1 MHKFVVLLFAFVS
14 VAVSADTVFNY
25 DGFFARMKKSEQP
38 QYSEV
43 TLTFV
48 LQKQATVEP
57 CQIEQAKIT
66 TDISE
71 APLTLASNGELI
83 LPYEQLFNDRKA
95 LIRLIQKEGSTPCD
109 LNFRLRNKLPL
120 AQSIPLKKLRAT
132 HQQFDALL
140 KDLAGMG
147 RYFLPTMTGVT
158 FQFTQV
164 NPEMSSSDA
173 VKQAWRCEGNT
184 CHLDL
189 TALAKESD
197 EVELN
202 FNQVPEYLFPYIPR

>member
-1 MHKFVVLLFAFVS
+1 MHKFVVLLFALVPAS
-14 VAVSADTVFNY
+14 VYADTVFNY

-48 LQKQATVEP
+48 LQKQATIEP
-57 CQIEQAKIT
+57 CQIELAKIT

-71 APLTLASNGELI
+71 APLTLATNGELI
-83 LPYEQLFNDRKA
+83 LPYEKVFNDRKA
-95 LIRLIQKEGSTPCD
+95 MIRLVQKVGATPCD
-109 LNFRLRNKLPL
+109 LNFRLRNKMPL
-120 AQSIPLKKLRAT
+120 GQSIQLKQLRTT

-147 RYFLPTMTGVT
+147 KYFLPAMTGVT
-158 FQFTQV
+158 FQFT
-164 NPEMSSSDA
+164 NSEPRLESSNA
-173 VKQAWRCEGNT
+173 VQQAWHCKGNV

-189 TALAKESD
+189 TAVKNESD
-197 EVELN
+197 AVELK
-202 FNQVPEYLFPYIPR
+202 FNQTPDYLFPYIPR